1 MDTNNNSII
10 ISEKFKQQLI
20 TGILSVPIIYIPHY
34 HYNYLDAALSE
45 IFSSES
51 GEYNEVVGLCDNTIY
66 EWDVARGRIDFKTKN
81 IIAPMS
87 LDSILKMLL
96 SRNDNVSINDN
107 KVLDDCKVFLFK
119 NIVGD
124 VTGYSASSSSK
135 LNEPSI
141 QTLLQAYA
149 EKYDR
154 GECDNR
160 TTIIIISPMPFSMLP
175 ACLKDYI
182 NLIEIPAPTV
192 EEIYAEIAKTPVAK
206 SVSRR
211 WRDIPNGE
219 KSFRDDLTNSLLG
232 LQMYDVKQIVGTVM
246 ARQRVEQNFE
256 ENVFGRDAKKLAL
269 GEKQKIVKKSG
280 IIEIIDTDVTLDDV
294 GGLERLKDDIRKK
307 SIIYRH
313 INEVGKV
320 MKKLPIPKGILIMG
334 MPGCGKSMIAKAI
347 ASEFKVSLLRL
358 DVNRLMGQYVGMSE
372 ENLRRAL
379 QTAETAHPCV
389 LWIDE
394 VEKAFAGAGAGGGA
408 NDGDMLVQRLM
419 GQFLTWMQE
428 RKTAV
433 YIVATANDVM
443 RPEFMRKGRFDEV
456 YFVDFPNLK
465 ERKAILKA
473 KMRQY
478 GFLSGNENYVY
489 SFSEFESSG
498 VENEKFNEIAKLMAV
513 NSKAGTKYSTG
524 FSGAEIESVVNQVME
539 NVFVKYQKAIDDKQ
553 QLTGPIRVTMDDFI
567 KIIEPMKK
575 TIMANQVTSNKE
587 KENNP
592 YKKTNIERIRELQ
605 DTYKFTYASYEKSEN

>member
-1 MDTNNNSII
+1 METNSNSII

-20 TGILSVPIIYIPHY
+20 TGILSSPIVYIPHY
-34 HYNYLDAALSE
+34 HYNYLDATLSE

-51 GEYNEVVGLCDNTIY
+51 GEYDEVVGLCDNTIY
-66 EWDVARGRIDFKTKN
+66 EWDVARGRIDFKTKS
-81 IIAPMS
+81 IITPMS

-96 SRNDNVSINDN
+96 SRNDNVSTNDN

-124 VTGYSASSSSK
+124 VTGYAASSSSK

-141 QTLLQAYA
+141 QSLLQAYA
-149 EKYDR
+149 EKYER
-154 GECDNR
+154 GEYDNR
-160 TTIIIISPMPFSMLP
+160 TTIIIMSPMPFSVLP
-175 ACLKDYI
+175 ACLKDFI
-182 NLIEIPAPTV
+182 NLLEIPVPTV
-192 EEIYAEIAKTPVAK
+192 EEIYNEIAKTPLAK
-206 SVSRR
+206 STSRR
-211 WRDIPNGE
+211 YRDDPKGD

-246 ARQRVEQNFE
+246 ARQRVEESFADNAFGLDTKNF
-256 ENVFGRDAKKLAL
+256 AL
-269 GEKQKIVKKSG
+269 EEKQRIVKKSG

-294 GGLERLKDDIRKK
+294 GGLECLKDDIRKK
-307 SIIYRH
+307 AIIYRH
-313 INEVGKV
+313 INDVGKV

-394 VEKAFAGAGAGGGA
+394 VEKAFAGAGAGGGF

-473 KMRQY
+473 KLRQY
-478 GFLSGNENYVY
+478 GFLSGNENNIY
-489 SFSEFESSG
+489 SFSVFESKG

-513 NSKAGTKYSTG
+513 DNKSGTKYSTG
-524 FSGAEIESVVNQVME
+524 FSGAEIESVVNQLME
-539 NVFVKYQKAIDDKQ
+539 NIFVRYQKSIDDKQ
-553 QLTGPIRVTMDDFI
+553 QLKGPIRVTIDDFK

-575 TIMANQVTSNKE
+575 STMANQVTTNKD

-592 YKKTNIERIRELQ
+592 YNKTNIERIRELQ
-605 DTYKFTYASYEKSEN
+605 DIYMFKLASYEKLDN